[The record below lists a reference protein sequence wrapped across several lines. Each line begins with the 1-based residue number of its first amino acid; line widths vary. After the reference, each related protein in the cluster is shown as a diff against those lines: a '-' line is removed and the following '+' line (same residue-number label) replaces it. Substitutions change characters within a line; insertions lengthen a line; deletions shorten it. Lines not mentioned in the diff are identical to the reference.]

1 MKLLL
6 AITIGLCSATARIYA
21 QDSSVGDRSQSAA
34 FAGIAEPPKVA
45 TSNVVLKDTVSEFPA
60 DVENPMTATT
70 NAALSATT
78 VTTLA
83 GSGSIGSTDGT
94 GAGASFHF
102 PVGAAV
108 DALGNVYVADY
119 GNNLIRMV
127 TSAGVV
133 TTVAGS
139 GAKGWADGT
148 GTGASFS
155 APWGVALDSSRNLYV
170 ADKGNNRIR
179 KVTSA
184 GIVTTLAGSAT
195 LGSADGTGSAA
206 SFNNPTG
213 LAVDASGNIYV
224 ADYGNN
230 EIRKITSTGVV
241 TTWAGNAILSG
252 STDGTGTAASFYGP
266 SGITVD
272 SSGNLYVAD
281 ANNNR
286 IRKITP
292 SGAVTTWAGNSA
304 RGSTDGTSTAASF
317 YGPSGVAIDVS
328 GNLYVADASNNKIR
342 KINPFGAVT
351 TMAGTGSQGSTD
363 GTGSAASFYTPT
375 GVAVDTS
382 GVVYVA
388 DEGNSKIRKITL
400 PVQTVPVITW
410 ASPAAISFGT
420 ALSSAQLDATAAVP
434 GTFVYVPAP
443 GIVPDV
449 GSQTLSVTFTPV
461 DTTDYSITTA
471 TQTLTVNRAA
481 PVITWATPIE
491 ITPGTAL
498 SATQLDATANT
509 AGAFVYTPEAGTV
522 PSTGSQT
529 LSVAFSPTDTTHYA
543 TATATQTLLVGVVP
557 SAPSADAAGDVIAT
571 RFTATW
577 NPVAGA
583 AGYRLDV
590 STDSSFS
597 SFVAGYQSLDVGN
610 VTSIDVSSLSAN
622 TTYYYRVEA
631 YNSTGIGTN
640 SGTVSVTTIPTAN
653 IPTPLIVSTLAGEA
667 LAFGTAD
674 GVGTAARFN
683 YPSGISTDT
692 AGNVYVADTNND
704 IIRKVTSSGVVTT
717 LAGSAQATGSF
728 DGAGSAARFQ
738 NPSGVAVDASGDVY
752 VADTDNDIIRK
763 VSPSG
768 VVTTIAGLAGI
779 GGFVDDVGSNARFQ
793 GPQGLAIDGAGNLY
807 VADTSNHTIRKV
819 VLSTGAVTTVAG
831 LAGSAGSVDGA
842 ENSARFNFPSDVT
855 VDGNE
860 NLYVA
865 DTDNHTIR
873 AITPSGLV
881 STLAGLAGNSG
892 GADGTGSAVR
902 FCSPSAVTVDASG
915 NLFVADTENFTI
927 RLIVAATGKT
937 STLAGLAGTSG
948 STDGTGSAARF
959 FQPVGVA
966 VDSSG
971 DLYVADTD
979 NHTIRLGQLQLAPS
993 IQTQP
998 QSQTVTAGKT
1008 AQFSVTASGRP
1019 VPTYSWSFNGTA
1031 ISGAT
1036 SGTYAI
1042 ASVQSSNAGSY
1053 TVTVS
1058 NSLGSVTSTSATL
1071 TVNTATSSADGNGGG
1086 GAPSIWFVLALA
1098 VAAISRL
1105 AVRRQT
1111 PFLLVK

>member
-1 MKLLL
+1 
-6 AITIGLCSATARIYA
+6 
-21 QDSSVGDRSQSAA
+21 
-34 FAGIAEPPKVA
+34 VA
-45 TSNVVLKDTVSEFPA
+45 TSNVALKDTMSEFPA

-70 NAALSATT
+70 NAAPAATT

-83 GSGSIGSTDGT
+83 GSGNTGSTNGT
-94 GAGASFHF
+94 GVGASFHF

-108 DALGNVYVADY
+108 DALGDVYVADN
-119 GNNLIRMV
+119 GNNSIRMV
-127 TSAGVV
+127 TSAGAV

-170 ADKGNNRIR
+170 ADKDNNRIR

-184 GIVTTLAGSAT
+184 GVVTTLAGSAT
-195 LGSADGTGSAA
+195 KGATDGTGTAA

-213 LAVDASGNIYV
+213 VAVDTAGNVYV
-224 ADYGNN
+224 TDYGNN
-230 EIRKITSTGVV
+230 EIRKITSAGVV

-266 SGITVD
+266 SGIAMD

-292 SGAVTTWAGNSA
+292 SGAVTTWAGSSA

-317 YGPSGVAIDVS
+317 YGPSGVAIDAS
-328 GNLYVADASNNKIR
+328 DDLYVADANNNKIR

-351 TMAGTGSQGSTD
+351 TLAGTGSQGSTD
-363 GTGSAASFYTPT
+363 GTGSAASFYTPI

-400 PVQTVPVITW
+400 PVQTVPVIAW
-410 ASPAAISFGT
+410 ASPAAISYG
-420 ALSSAQLDATAAVP
+420 APLSSAELNATANVP
-434 GTFVYVPAP
+434 GTFAYTPAS
-443 GIVPDV
+443 GTVLDV
-449 GSQTLSVTFTPV
+449 GSQTLSVTFTPS
-461 DTTDYSITTA
+461 DTTTYSVTTA
-471 TQTLTVNRAA
+471 TQTLTVNRAVPA
-481 PVITWATPIE
+481 ITWAAPIE

-509 AGAFVYTPEAGTV
+509 AGTFIYTPAAGTV

-529 LSVAFSPTDTTHYA
+529 LSVTFTPNDTTNYT

-557 SAPSADAAGDVIAT
+557 SSPTADAAGDVIAN

-577 NPVAGA
+577 NVVAGA
-583 AGYRLDV
+583 LGYRLDV
-590 STDSSFS
+590 STNSSFS
-597 SFVAGYQSLDVGN
+597 SFVSGYQSLDVGN
-610 VTSIDVSSLSAN
+610 VTSANVSGLSAS

-631 YNSTGIGTN
+631 YDSTGSGAS
-640 SGTVSVTTIPTAN
+640 SGTITVTTIPTAN
-653 IPTPLIVSTLAGEA
+653 ITTPLTVSTLAGQA
-667 LAFGTAD
+667 LAYGTAD
-674 GVGTAARFN
+674 GAGTAARFN
-683 YPSGISTDT
+683 YPSGIATDT
-692 AGNVYVADTNND
+692 AGNLYIADTDND
-704 IIRKVTSSGVVTT
+704 TVRKVTASGVVTT
-717 LAGSAQATGSF
+717 LAGSAQVTGSL

-738 NPSGVAVDASGDVY
+738 DPSGVAVDASGNIY
-752 VADTDNDIIRK
+752 VADTLNHILRK

-779 GGFVDDVGSNARFQ
+779 DGTVDDAGSNARFRA
-793 GPQGLAIDGAGNLY
+793 PQGLAIDGAGNLF

-819 VLSTGAVTTVAG
+819 VLSTGTVTTVAG
-831 LAGSAGSVDGA
+831 LAGSAGSADGA

-855 VDGNE
+855 VDGNG

-892 GADGTGSAVR
+892 GADGTGSAAR

-915 NLFVADTENFTI
+915 NLFVADTGNFTI
-927 RLIVAATGKT
+927 RLVVSASGKT
-937 STLAGLAGTSG
+937 TTLAGLAGTSG
-948 STDGTGSAARF
+948 STDGTGSDARF
-959 FQPVGVA
+959 FQPAGIA
-966 VDSSG
+966 LDGSG
-971 DLYVADTD
+971 NLYIADTD

-1019 VPTYSWSFNGTA
+1019 SPTYSWSFNGTV

-1036 SGTYAI
+1036 SATYSI
-1042 ASVQSSNAGSY
+1042 GSVQSSNAGAY

-1058 NSLGSVTSTSATL
+1058 NSLGSVTSNPATL
-1071 TVNTATSSADGNGGG
+1071 TVNAATSSAGGSGGG
-1086 GAPSIWFVLALA
+1086 GAPSIWFVLAVA
-1098 VAAISRL
+1098 VAAIARL
-1105 AVRRQT
+1105 AVRKQT
-1111 PFLLVK
+1111 PFLLVE

>member
-1 MKLLL
+1 
-6 AITIGLCSATARIYA
+6 
-21 QDSSVGDRSQSAA
+21 
-34 FAGIAEPPKVA
+34 VA

>member
-1 MKLLL
+1 M
-6 AITIGLCSATARIYA
+6 
-21 QDSSVGDRSQSAA
+21 
-34 FAGIAEPPKVA
+34 A
-45 TSNVVLKDTVSEFPA
+45 TSNVALKDTMSEFPA

-70 NAALSATT
+70 NAAPAATT

-83 GSGSIGSTDGT
+83 GSGNTGSTNGT
-94 GAGASFHF
+94 GVGASFHF

-108 DALGNVYVADY
+108 DALGDVYVADN
-119 GNNLIRMV
+119 GNNSIRMV
-127 TSAGVV
+127 TSAGAV

-170 ADKGNNRIR
+170 ADKDNNRIR

-184 GIVTTLAGSAT
+184 GVVTTLAGSAT
-195 LGSADGTGSAA
+195 KGATDGTGTAA

-213 LAVDASGNIYV
+213 VAVDTAGNVYV
-224 ADYGNN
+224 TDYGNN
-230 EIRKITSTGVV
+230 EIRKITSAGVV

-266 SGITVD
+266 SGIAMD

-292 SGAVTTWAGNSA
+292 SGAVTTWAGSSA

-317 YGPSGVAIDVS
+317 YGPSGVAIDAS
-328 GNLYVADASNNKIR
+328 DDLYVADANNNKIR

-351 TMAGTGSQGSTD
+351 TLAGTGSQGSTD
-363 GTGSAASFYTPT
+363 GTGSAASFYTPI

-400 PVQTVPVITW
+400 PVQTVPVIAW
-410 ASPAAISFGT
+410 ASPAAISYG
-420 ALSSAQLDATAAVP
+420 APLSSAELNATANVP
-434 GTFVYVPAP
+434 GTFAYTPAS
-443 GIVPDV
+443 GTVLDV
-449 GSQTLSVTFTPV
+449 GSQTLSVTFTPS
-461 DTTDYSITTA
+461 DTTTYSVTTA
-471 TQTLTVNRAA
+471 TQTLTVNRAVPA
-481 PVITWATPIE
+481 ITWAAPIE

-509 AGAFVYTPEAGTV
+509 AGTFIYTPAAGTV

-529 LSVAFSPTDTTHYA
+529 LSVTFTPNDTTNYT

-557 SAPSADAAGDVIAT
+557 SSPTADAAGDVIAN

-577 NPVAGA
+577 NVVAGA
-583 AGYRLDV
+583 LGYRLDV
-590 STDSSFS
+590 STNNSFS
-597 SFVAGYQSLDVGN
+597 SFVSGYQSLDVGN
-610 VTSIDVSSLSAN
+610 VTSANVSGLSAS

-631 YNSTGIGTN
+631 YDSTGSGAS
-640 SGTVSVTTIPTAN
+640 SGTITVTTIPTAN
-653 IPTPLIVSTLAGEA
+653 ITTPLTVSTLAGQA
-667 LAFGTAD
+667 LAYGTAD
-674 GVGTAARFN
+674 GAGTAARFN
-683 YPSGISTDT
+683 YPSGIATDT
-692 AGNVYVADTNND
+692 AGNLYIADTDND
-704 IIRKVTSSGVVTT
+704 TVRKVTASGVVTT
-717 LAGSAQATGSF
+717 LAGSAQVTGSL

-738 NPSGVAVDASGDVY
+738 DPSGVAVDASGNIY
-752 VADTDNDIIRK
+752 VADTLNHILRK

-779 GGFVDDVGSNARFQ
+779 DGTVDDAGSNARFRA
-793 GPQGLAIDGAGNLY
+793 PQGLAIDGAGNLF

-819 VLSTGAVTTVAG
+819 VLSTGTVTTVAG
-831 LAGSAGSVDGA
+831 LAGSAGSADGA

-855 VDGNE
+855 VDGNG

-892 GADGTGSAVR
+892 GADGTGSAAR

-915 NLFVADTENFTI
+915 NLFVADTGNFTI
-927 RLIVAATGKT
+927 RLVVSASGKT
-937 STLAGLAGTSG
+937 TTLAGLAGTSG
-948 STDGTGSAARF
+948 STDGTGSDARF
-959 FQPVGVA
+959 FQPAGIA
-966 VDSSG
+966 LDGSG
-971 DLYVADTD
+971 NLYIADTD

-1019 VPTYSWSFNGTA
+1019 SPTYSWSFNGTV

-1036 SGTYAI
+1036 SATYSI
-1042 ASVQSSNAGSY
+1042 GSVQSSNAGAY

-1058 NSLGSVTSTSATL
+1058 NSLGSVTSNPATL
-1071 TVNTATSSADGNGGG
+1071 TVNAATSSAGGSGGG
-1086 GAPSIWFVLALA
+1086 GAPSIWFVLAVA
-1098 VAAISRL
+1098 VAAIARL
-1105 AVRRQT
+1105 AVRKQT
-1111 PFLLVK
+1111 PFLLVE

>member
-1 MKLLL
+1 
-6 AITIGLCSATARIYA
+6 
-21 QDSSVGDRSQSAA
+21 
-34 FAGIAEPPKVA
+34 VA
-45 TSNVVLKDTVSEFPA
+45 TSNVALKDTMSEFPA

-70 NAALSATT
+70 NAAPAATT

-83 GSGSIGSTDGT
+83 GSGNTGSTNGT
-94 GAGASFHF
+94 GVGASFHF

-108 DALGNVYVADY
+108 DALGDVYVADN
-119 GNNLIRMV
+119 GNNSIRMV
-127 TSAGVV
+127 TSAGAV

-170 ADKGNNRIR
+170 ADKDNNRIR

-184 GIVTTLAGSAT
+184 GVVTTLAGSAT
-195 LGSADGTGSAA
+195 KGATDGTGTAA

-213 LAVDASGNIYV
+213 VAVDTAGNVYV
-224 ADYGNN
+224 TDYGNN
-230 EIRKITSTGVV
+230 EIRKITSAGVV

-266 SGITVD
+266 SGIAMD

-292 SGAVTTWAGNSA
+292 SGAVTTWAGSSA

-317 YGPSGVAIDVS
+317 YGPSGVAIDAS
-328 GNLYVADASNNKIR
+328 DDLYVADANNNKIR

-351 TMAGTGSQGSTD
+351 TLAGTGSQGSTD
-363 GTGSAASFYTPT
+363 GTGSAASFYTPI

-400 PVQTVPVITW
+400 PVQTVPVIAW
-410 ASPAAISFGT
+410 ASPAAISYG
-420 ALSSAQLDATAAVP
+420 APLSSAELNATANVP
-434 GTFVYVPAP
+434 GTFAYTPAS
-443 GIVPDV
+443 GTVLDV
-449 GSQTLSVTFTPV
+449 GSQTLSVTFTPS
-461 DTTDYSITTA
+461 DTTTYSVTTA
-471 TQTLTVNRAA
+471 TQTLTVNRAVPA
-481 PVITWATPIE
+481 ITWAAPIE

-509 AGAFVYTPEAGTV
+509 AGTFIYTPAAGTV

-529 LSVAFSPTDTTHYA
+529 LSVTFTPNDTTNYT

-557 SAPSADAAGDVIAT
+557 SSPTADAAGDVIAN

-577 NPVAGA
+577 NVVAGA
-583 AGYRLDV
+583 LGYRLDV
-590 STDSSFS
+590 STNNSFS
-597 SFVAGYQSLDVGN
+597 SFVSGYQSLDVGN
-610 VTSIDVSSLSAN
+610 VTSANVSGLSAS

-631 YNSTGIGTN
+631 YDSTGSGAS
-640 SGTVSVTTIPTAN
+640 SGTITVTTIPTAN
-653 IPTPLIVSTLAGEA
+653 ITTPLTVSTLAGQA
-667 LAFGTAD
+667 LAYGTAD
-674 GVGTAARFN
+674 GAGTAARFN
-683 YPSGISTDT
+683 YPSGIATDT
-692 AGNVYVADTNND
+692 AGNLYIADTDND
-704 IIRKVTSSGVVTT
+704 TVRKVTASGVVTT
-717 LAGSAQATGSF
+717 LAGSAQVTGSL

-738 NPSGVAVDASGDVY
+738 DPSGVAVDASGNIY
-752 VADTDNDIIRK
+752 VADTLNHILRK

-779 GGFVDDVGSNARFQ
+779 DGTVDDAGSNARFRA
-793 GPQGLAIDGAGNLY
+793 PQGLAIDGAGNLF

-819 VLSTGAVTTVAG
+819 VLSTGTVTTVAG
-831 LAGSAGSVDGA
+831 LAGSAGSADGA

-855 VDGNE
+855 VDGNG

-892 GADGTGSAVR
+892 GADGTGSAAR

-915 NLFVADTENFTI
+915 NLFVADTGNFTI
-927 RLIVAATGKT
+927 RLVVSASGKT
-937 STLAGLAGTSG
+937 TTLAGLAGTSG
-948 STDGTGSAARF
+948 STDGTGSDARF
-959 FQPVGVA
+959 FQPAGIA
-966 VDSSG
+966 LDGSG
-971 DLYVADTD
+971 NLYIADTD

-1019 VPTYSWSFNGTA
+1019 SPTYSWSFNGTV

-1036 SGTYAI
+1036 SATYSI
-1042 ASVQSSNAGSY
+1042 GSVQSSNAGAY

-1058 NSLGSVTSTSATL
+1058 NSLGSVTSNPATL
-1071 TVNTATSSADGNGGG
+1071 TVNAATSSAGGSGGG
-1086 GAPSIWFVLALA
+1086 GAPSIWFVLAVA
-1098 VAAISRL
+1098 VAAIARL
-1105 AVRRQT
+1105 AVRKQT
-1111 PFLLVK
+1111 PFLLVE